1 MAIGPWTPTN
11 GFRPKL
17 ATEGVGAD
25 TWKLALFQSTS
36 NLSAAST
43 TYAGVTN
50 EVANGNGYT
59 TGGLSVTLAIT
70 GTTAVTIALS
80 AVPEFTASGGNIT
93 GVYYAVLY
101 EVGGD
106 VAAYCLVDDTP
117 AAITIL
123 NTQTWELTSTEVFN
137 LS

>member
-1 MAIGPWTPTN
+1 MAIGPWIPVDT
-11 GFRPKL
+11 FRPKL
-17 ATEGVGAD
+17 ADEGVGTA

-59 TGGLSVTLAIT
+59 TGGISVTLSVT
-70 GTTAVTIALS
+70 GTTTVTIALS

-117 AAITIL
+117 AAVTIV
-123 NTQTWELTSTEVFN
+123 NTFTLEITSTDVFN
-137 LS
+137 IS

>member
-1 MAIGPWTPTN
+1 MTIGPWTPTD
-11 GFRPKL
+11 GFRPRL
-17 ATEGVGAD
+17 ANEGVGGS

-36 NLSAAST
+36 NLSEAST

-59 TGGLSVTLAIT
+59 TGGVAVTLVVT
-70 GTTAVTIALS
+70 GTTSVDISLS
-80 AVPEFTASGGNIT
+80 AVPEFTASGGSI
-93 GVYYAVLY
+93 VAYYGVLY

-106 VAAYCLVDDTP
+106 VAAFCLLDDTP
-117 AAITIL
+117 ANLTIL
-123 NTQTWELTSTEVFN
+123 SGNTFQLTTTDVFA